1 MTSNNTIEAARVEL
15 LLSELRLPAIKLMWP
30 PLAARAD
37 KEGWPAARFLAA
49 LAEHETADRGR
60 RRIERHLASA
70 RLPAGKTLDTFDF
83 NAVPM
88 VSKVQVMALAAGDS
102 WLDQGANIL
111 LFGPPGGGKN
121 HLAAALGL
129 ALVQNGRRVLF
140 MRTTDLV
147 QRLQVARR
155 ELGLEAAITKLDKY
169 QLLILDDIAYVTKDQ
184 AETSVLFELIAARY
198 ERRSLLITA
207 NQPFGEWGK
216 IFPDQAMTLAA
227 IDRLVHHATILEMN
241 VESYRRKAA
250 LKRKRGPGD

>member
-1 MTSNNTIEAARVEL
+1 M
-15 LLSELRLPAIKLMWP
+15 
-30 PLAARAD
+30 
-37 KEGWPAARFLAA
+37 
-49 LAEHETADRGR
+49 ADRGR

-88 VSKVQVMALAAGDS
+88 VSKAQVMALAAGDG

-111 LFGPPGGGKN
+111 LFGPPGGGKS

-250 LKRKRGPGD
+250 LKRKRGSTD

>member
-1 MTSNNTIEAARVEL
+1 MSWSGT
-15 LLSELRLPAIKLMWP
+15 PW
-30 PLAARAD
+30 
-37 KEGWPAARFLAA
+37 
-49 LAEHETADRGR
+49 ETRGAWRSR
-60 RRIERHLASA
+60 RRIERHLAGA
-70 RLPAGKTLDTFDF
+70 KLPTGKTLDTFDF

-88 VSKVQVMALAAGDS
+88 VSKARIMALAAGDS
-102 WLDQGANIL
+102 WLDQGTNIP
-111 LFGPPGGGKN
+111 LFGPPGAGKS

-140 MRTTDLV
+140 IRTTDLV

-216 IFPDQAMTLAA
+216 IFSDKAMTLAA
-227 IDRLVHHATILEMN
+227 IDRLVHQATILEMN

-250 LKRKRGPGD
+250 LIRKRGNGD

>member
-1 MTSNNTIEAARVEL
+1 
-15 LLSELRLPAIKLMWP
+15 
-30 PLAARAD
+30 
-37 KEGWPAARFLAA
+37 
-49 LAEHETADRGR
+49 
-60 RRIERHLASA
+60 
-70 RLPAGKTLDTFDF
+70 
-83 NAVPM
+83 
-88 VSKVQVMALAAGDS
+88 
-102 WLDQGANIL
+102 L
-111 LFGPPGGGKN
+111 LFGPPGGGKS

-129 ALVQNGRRVLF
+129 ALVQNSRRVLF
-140 MRTTDLV
+140 IRTTDLV

-155 ELGLEAAITKLDKY
+155 ELGLAAAITKLDKY

-184 AETSVLFELIAARY
+184 AETSVLFELIVARY

-216 IFPDQAMTLAA
+216 IFSDQAMTLAA